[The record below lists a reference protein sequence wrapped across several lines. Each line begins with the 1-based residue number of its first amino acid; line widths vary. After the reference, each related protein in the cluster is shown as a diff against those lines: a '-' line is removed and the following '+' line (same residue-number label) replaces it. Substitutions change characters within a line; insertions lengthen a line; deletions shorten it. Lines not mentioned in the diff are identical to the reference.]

1 MEKIEMNSQEKLRML
16 LIRCGQ
22 KLSSSHSKHQTQGRV
37 LKILYHQGP
46 LTQKVLQEKLG
57 IQPGS
62 MSEISAK
69 LEHKGFLF
77 REKDASDKRKIL
89 LTLTEAGREDVE
101 QYQRQAAEKHFSY
114 FNALTIDE
122 QQQLSQL
129 LEKLLT
135 EWQDNPHSSISEDV

>member
-1 MEKIEMNSQEKLRML
+1 MGKIEMNSQEKLRML

-22 KLSSSHSKHQTQGRV
+22 KLSSNHSKHQTQGRV

-46 LTQKVLQEKLG
+46 LTQRVIQEKLG

-69 LEHKGFLF
+69 LERKGFLF
-77 REKDASDKRKIL
+77 REKDPSDKRKIL
-89 LTLTEAGREDVE
+89 LTITEAGREDVE
-101 QYQRQAAEKHFSY
+101 QYQRQAAKKHHSY
-114 FNALTIDE
+114 FNALTMDE

-129 LEKLLT
+129 LEKLLA
-135 EWQDNPHSSISEDV
+135 EWQDNPCSISEDV

>member
-1 MEKIEMNSQEKLRML
+1 MEKMEMNSQEKLRML

-69 LEHKGFLF
+69 L
-77 REKDASDKRKIL
+77 
-89 LTLTEAGREDVE
+89 
-101 QYQRQAAEKHFSY
+101 
-114 FNALTIDE
+114 
-122 QQQLSQL
+122 
-129 LEKLLT
+129 
-135 EWQDNPHSSISEDV
+135 

>member
-1 MEKIEMNSQEKLRML
+1 
-16 LIRCGQ
+16 
-22 KLSSSHSKHQTQGRV
+22 
-37 LKILYHQGP
+37 
-46 LTQKVLQEKLG
+46 
-57 IQPGS
+57 

>member
-1 MEKIEMNSQEKLRML
+1 MEKMEMNSQEKLRML

-22 KLSSSHSKHQTQGRV
+22 KLSSSHSTHQTQGRV

-46 LTQKVLQEKLG
+46 LTQRVLQEKLG

-69 LEHKGFLF
+69 LEHKGFLI
-77 REKDASDKRKIL
+77 REKDPSDKRKIL

-101 QYQRQAAEKHFSY
+101 QYQRQAAKKHFSY

-129 LEKLLT
+129 LEKLLAQ
-135 EWQDNPHSSISEDV
+135 WQDAPCSSISEDS

>member
-1 MEKIEMNSQEKLRML
+1 MGKMEMTSQEKLRML

-22 KLSSSHSKHQTQGRV
+22 KLSSNHSKHQTQGRV

-69 LEHKGFLF
+69 LERKGFLV
-77 REKDASDKRKIL
+77 REKEPSDKRKIL
-89 LTLTEAGREDVE
+89 LTLTETGREDVE
-101 QYQRQAAEKHFSY
+101 QYQRQAAKKHCSY

-122 QQQLSQL
+122 QQQLSRL
-129 LEKLLT
+129 LEKLLA
-135 EWQDNPHSSISEDV
+135 EWQDNPCSISEDS

>member
-1 MEKIEMNSQEKLRML
+1 MGKMEMTSQEKLRML

-22 KLSSSHSKHQTQGRV
+22 KLSSNHSKHQTQGRV

-69 LEHKGFLF
+69 LERKGFLV
-77 REKDASDKRKIL
+77 REKEPSDKRKIL
-89 LTLTEAGREDVE
+89 LTLTETGREDVE
-101 QYQRQAAEKHFSY
+101 QYQRQAAKKHCSY

-129 LEKLLT
+129 LEKLLAQ
-135 EWQDNPHSSISEDV
+135 WQDAPCSSISEDS